1 MESYQLVLSVDLSG
15 KSYEILTISLIIVAL
30 RVDGDKN
37 LLNLVEAELGSRLL
51 RAYLVD
57 NARDANVLSRSP
69 VFQSIASS
77 LLFAS
82 RILDH
87 QYGATANKPMIIT
100 SR

>member
-1 MESYQLVLSVDLSG
+1 M
-15 KSYEILTISLIIVAL
+15 IAF

-57 NARDANVLSRSP
+57 NARDANVLSRFLACLSYC
-69 VFQSIASS
+69 FSN
-77 LLFAS
+77 LLWLFPS
-82 RILDH
+82 RILDN

-100 SR
+100 SRWPFMCERCSF